1 MAAKQRENKGYW
13 EIYNLTALPYP
24 NPFALKPLIRGE
36 DFILPPFETLPVL
49 LPNNNR
55 SLIPDNITT
64 VGQFPPPIPG
74 LGCFVQPFAPVGYTL
89 GNETTGYGCA
99 QGYFCP
105 YVEPTVPG
113 RQMVACPPSEEC
125 GARRLIGML
134 RCMPQGLF
142 EPIPCPAGFYC
153 PDPKTI
159 KVCPA
164 GYQCATGTVTPVR
177 CQFLSSCPPGTIL
190 ESHYGILV
198 LVLLADVLLVLAVLG
213 RRAFELRRAR
223 LPLSALLP
231 AFLQRLLG
239 VVSIRRHATKNDDT
253 TDTKCPDTAVA
264 SPTGLSATSPTKASA
279 TLPAK
284 PSANSPT
291 KPSPAMSPTEKTE
304 KPPAAGSDVVVTVDE
319 VDRDAF
325 ASAPAL
331 NDATKLAPLMEC
343 FRRAFDG
350 HSTLRMDFRFRD
362 LGLRLANGKTVLK
375 GVTGSIRSGR
385 MTAIMGP
392 SGAGKTTFMNVLMGK
407 VRRTGGD
414 LWINGAQ
421 AEMHA
426 FKKIIGYVPQEDVM
440 LRELTVRE
448 NVYHSARCRLPG
460 TWGRKEVE
468 ACVDAVLE
476 ALGLSHVQH
485 TEIGDE
491 MTRGVSGGQ
500 RKRVNI
506 GMELAS
512 TNTIAAPLS
521 IFLDEPT
528 SGLDSTSALDVATI
542 LRSISSLGLT
552 IISVIHQPRVE
563 IFNSFDD
570 VLLIAPGG
578 RTAYLGPV
586 SEVQQYFEDLMGVRF
601 DPQSNPADLLMDILS
616 ARGAMT
622 TDEIVA
628 AWERRAGDSGNN
640 DEQPRP
646 PSSSSSSSDTS
657 SQTADAGAPAPS
669 DATAL
674 ATMRRISKQRGA
686 SFLTQTV
693 TAFGRSITQQ
703 SRFLSALLL
712 EFFVAMFA
720 GFLMGFATS
729 ITIEPFFGVQRVPYQ
744 RLSGSPDEWYLA
756 LYGMLVGIAVA
767 LSGGPA
773 GVKVFGEE
781 KTVYW
786 REVAAGHSAVAYYLA
801 KTVSVIPRFAMS
813 SAHFVTL
820 YYLLARP
827 AFSVGYQYVLLFL
840 NFFGIYGMAVI
851 VSMLVRRENAPL
863 LAVIIGLFSAV
874 FCGFGPTMTEATD
887 GGYVFLYNI
896 GVNRW
901 AAEVQFALSLE
912 RYAGIYNVDW
922 SVGVYGYERGR
933 TTRNLLVMLGLGVA
947 YRVIGFVLMVGLN
960 RDKQR

>member
-1 MAAKQRENKGYW
+1 MAKQERENKGYW
-13 EIYNLTALPYP
+13 ETYNLTAFPYP
-24 NPFALKPLIRGE
+24 NPFALKPLIRGQE
-36 DFILPPFETLPVL
+36 FILPAFETLPVL

-55 SLIPDNITT
+55 SLVPPNITT
-64 VGQFPPPIPG
+64 VGQVPPPIPG
-74 LGCFVQPFAPVGYTL
+74 LGCFVQPFVPVGYPL
-89 GNETTGYGCA
+89 GNETIGFGCA

-105 YVEPTVPG
+105 YVDPTVPG

-125 GARRLIGML
+125 GARRLFGTL

-142 EPIPCPAGFYC
+142 EPVPCPAGFYC

-164 GYQCATGTVTPVR
+164 GYQCATGTVTPVA
-177 CQFLSSCPPGTIL
+177 CQFLSSCPAGTVI
-190 ESHYGILV
+190 ESHYGLLALVLLLDVILV
-198 LVLLADVLLVLAVLG
+198 LGVLG
-213 RRAFELRRAR
+213 RRIFELRRAR

-231 AFLQRLLG
+231 SFMQRILG
-239 VVSIRRHATKNDDT
+239 VIAMRKLAAQQAADSKPPV
-253 TDTKCPDTAVA
+253 TAA
-264 SPTGLSATSPTKASA
+264 PSTGLTAGA
-279 TLPAK
+279 
-284 PSANSPT
+284 PSAD
-291 KPSPAMSPTEKTE
+291 KPEKT
-304 KPPAAGSDVVVTVDE
+304 PATTTDVVVSVEESGATSG
-319 VDRDAF
+319 
-325 ASAPAL
+325 SAPSL
-331 NDATKLAPLMEC
+331 DDAAKLAPLMEC

-350 HSTLRMDFRFRD
+350 QSTLRMDFRFRD
-362 LGLRLANGKTVLK
+362 LGLRLANGKTVLQ
-375 GVTGSIRSGR
+375 GVTGTIRSGR

-414 LWINGAQ
+414 LWINGVQ
-421 AEMHA
+421 AEMQA

-468 ACVDAVLE
+468 GCVDAVLE
-476 ALGLSHVQH
+476 ALGLSHVKH

-512 TNTIAAPLS
+512 TPLS

-542 LRSISSLGLT
+542 LRSISRLGLT

-616 ARGAMT
+616 GRGAMT

-628 AWERRAGDSGNN
+628 AWERRNGGSSETNTDS
-640 DEQPRP
+640 QPP
-646 PSSSSSSSDTS
+646 VPSSSSHTS
-657 SQTADAGAPAPS
+657 SLTADAAAPTPS
-669 DATAL
+669 DAEAL
-674 ATMRRISKQRGA
+674 ATMRRISKHRGA
-686 SFLTQTV
+686 SFGTQTV
-693 TAFGRSITQQ
+693 AAFGRSITQQ

-712 EFFVAMFA
+712 EFFVALFA
-720 GFLMGFATS
+720 GFIMGFATS
-729 ITIEPFFGVQRVPYQ
+729 VSIEPFHGVQKVPYQ
-744 RLSGSPDEWYLA
+744 RLSGSPNEWFLG
-756 LYGMLVGIAVA
+756 LYGMLVGIAIA

-786 REVAAGHSAVAYYLA
+786 REVAAGHNAVAYYLG
-801 KTVSVIPRFAMS
+801 KTFSVIPRLALS
-813 SAHFVTL
+813 SAHFAAL

-827 AFSVGYQYVLLFL
+827 VFSVGLQYALLFL
-840 NFFGIYGMAVI
+840 NFFGIYGMSVI

-874 FCGFGPTMTEATD
+874 FCGYGPSLTDATES
-887 GGYVFLYNI
+887 GYVFVYNI

-901 AAEVQFALSLE
+901 AAEVQFAMSVD
-912 RYAGIYNVDW
+912 RYEGIYNVDW
-922 SVGVYGYERGR
+922 SGEVFGYSRGQ
-933 TTRNLLVMLGLGVA
+933 TVRNLTVMAALGVA
-947 YRVIGFVLMVGLN
+947 YRVVGFVLMVALN